1 MAATNLPHGPAPVA
15 VAPEVAVQEVKEEPV
30 IATYAQAAPVVAP
43 VTYAQAA
50 PAVAPVTYA
59 QAAPVIAPVTYA
71 QAAPVIAPVTYAQA
85 APVVAPAA
93 PAQASHFHAQ
103 VYLLTMFNWFFYAD
117 KTEKVCLRVP
127 F

>member
-50 PAVAPVTYA
+50 PVVAPVTYA
-59 QAAPVIAPVTYA
+59 QAAPVIAPVA
-71 QAAPVIAPVTYAQA
+71 APVTYAQA
-85 APVVAPAA
+85 APAVAPVA

-103 VYLLTMFNWFFYAD
+103 VYVLTMFNWFFL
-117 KTEKVCLRVP
+117 C
-127 F
+127 